1 MTQRDRDRLIALKK
15 AKKGLITQLQAAE
28 EIGQTERHVR
38 RMLVKLKSEGDR
50 AVVHGRRGKR
60 SNRKLDE
67 KSRAKAVAIL
77 GQEKYRGFGP
87 TLASEYLDKHHRV
100 TVSRETVRAWMI
112 QARLWQPR
120 KQRVEKVHVWRPRR
134 SRCGEL
140 VQSVFASRSAWD
152 TSEHAWLEQRGPKLY
167 LISMI
172 DGATSRIHARF
183 LMHDSTEEN
192 MRLLWSDLECHGR
205 PLSFYT
211 DKASLFQ
218 TAPKTPR
225 DLKEL
230 SRDER
235 EPLPPTQ
242 IGRALTEVGMILWIG
257 AHSPQA
263 KGRVERSF
271 QTAQDRLVKGLRVA
285 EAKTLEQ
292 ANVYLETEFIPWWNR
307 TLAVV
312 PATATD
318 VHRPLAKHHSLPA
331 SLSYVETREV
341 GNGYTIQFDHK
352 IYQIARTDICA
363 GLRGARVRVEIRLDG
378 SMAVRFRDHY
388 LGVSECSVRPK
399 AVAPAQ
405 KLSETATAPRPKS
418 QWMKHF
424 YLTRPDK
431 AALSAIPSAAPSAAP
446 SSLGRPG
453 KNGPAILAFTV
464 FKASA
469 RKFHQSKLATQ
480 SKTLGGYPAGPA

>member
-15 AKKGLITQLQAAE
+15 AKKGLITQRQAAE
-28 EIGQTERHVR
+28 EIGQTERHIR
-38 RMLVKLKSEGDR
+38 RMLIKLKREGDQ
-50 AVVHGRRGKR
+50 AVVHGRRGQR

-67 KSRAKAVAIL
+67 KSQAKAVAIL
-77 GQEKYRGFGP
+77 GQEEYRGFGP
-87 TLASEYLDKHHRV
+87 TLASEYLGKHHQI

-112 QARLWQPR
+112 EARLWQPR
-120 KQRVEKVHVWRPRR
+120 KQRVEKVHPWRQRR

-140 VQSVFASRSAWD
+140 VQWD
-152 TSEHAWLEQRGPKLY
+152 TSEHQWLEERGPKLY

-172 DGATSRIHARF
+172 DDATSRLHARF
-183 LMHDSTEEN
+183 VLHDSTEEN
-192 MRLLWSDLECHGR
+192 MRLLWSYLECHGR

-230 SRDER
+230 PRDER

-242 IGRALTEVGMILWIG
+242 IGRALAEVGIVWIA

-285 EAKTLEQ
+285 GAKTLEQ
-292 ANVYLETEFIPWWNR
+292 ANAYLETEFIPWWNL

-312 PATATD
+312 PATAAD
-318 VHRPLAKHHSLPA
+318 AHRPLAKGHSLPA

-341 GNGYTIQFDHK
+341 GNGYTIQFDNK
-352 IYQIARTDICA
+352 IYRIARTDIRA
-363 GLRGARVRVEIRLDG
+363 GLRGAQVRIEIRLDG

-388 LGVSECSVRPK
+388 LRVSECSVRPK
-399 AVAPAQ
+399 AVAPTK
-405 KLSETATAPRPKS
+405 KLKKHTLAPRPKS
-418 QWMKHF
+418 QWMKNF
-424 YLTRPDK
+424 YFTHPDK
-431 AALSAIPSAAPSAAP
+431 AALSGIPAASTIRGAKPI
-446 SSLGRPG
+446 R
-453 KNGPAILAFTV
+453 
-464 FKASA
+464 
-469 RKFHQSKLATQ
+469 
-480 SKTLGGYPAGPA
+480 